1 MTDPHPASHQIAA
14 PFDLS
19 DTNTADTK
27 SSKPKDTGWTS
38 ITRIRTARTI
48 TVPPDIFDLL
58 GSISTPARNLFLE
71 IKLGMNFK
79 THCARLARLTQTR
92 SQKNQDSK
100 AITELANTGKGLA
113 RRVPRSGIVDRQ
125 GNELRARPSTFML
138 TPEYIYPCHFWVDDI
153 RFIWEQCAK

>member
-1 MTDPHPASHQIAA
+1 MTESHPASHSLDEY
-14 PFDLS
+14 FDLS
-19 DTNTADTK
+19 GIDQNDTK
-27 SSKPKDTGWTS
+27 NSRPKDTGWTS
-38 ITRIRTARTI
+38 ITRIRTARTT
-48 TVPPDIFDLL
+48 TVEPDIFDLL
-58 GSISTPARNLFLE
+58 GPASTPARNLFLE
-71 IKLGMNFK
+71 IKLRMDYR
-79 THCARLARLTQTR
+79 THCARLSRLTEDR